1 MDKIDPTLM
10 SYLKGPYGAA
20 SLPSLNDVNKMQLAL
35 PGYGQY
41 RKCAENLL
49 ESKYILGTVANKF
62 KIKVE
67 QIRLETTEQLLTL
80 QWQPVIS
87 TIFNYNRINY
97 QGWECMD
104 CHHFMEIFMV
114 SVYLENDFF
123 FERKLFLSKIDVFLV
138 FQND

>member
-41 RKCAENLL
+41 RKCAENPLK
-49 ESKYILGTVANKF
+49 SKYILGTVANKF

-87 TIFNYNRINY
+87 TIFNYNRINS

-114 SVYLENDFF
+114 SLYLENIYF
-123 FERKLFLSKIDVFLV
+123 
-138 FQND
+138 